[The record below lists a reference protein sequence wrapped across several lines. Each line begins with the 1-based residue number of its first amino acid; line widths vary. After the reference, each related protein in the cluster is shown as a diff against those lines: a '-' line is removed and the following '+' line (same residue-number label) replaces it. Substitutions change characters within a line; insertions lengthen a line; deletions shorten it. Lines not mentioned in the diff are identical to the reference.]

1 MSRPALFVLDDDAGV
16 AHALRDDLS
25 RRFGEDFRVLAETSA
40 AAALTTLRSLADD
53 GQPVALLIVDHDMA
67 EMPGAQFLARAHQ
80 LHPLAKRVLLVE
92 RDYSAR
98 SPVVQAMM
106 LGQADY
112 HLSKPWM
119 LEQDLYREIS
129 EFLADW
135 AKGQAAGFELFQVIG
150 ARQDRGTHE
159 LRELLTRFNV
169 PFAFH
174 EADTEEGRHLLEVTE
189 AGNSRLPVMIRHD
202 GHDDRPRRQAS

>member
-1 MSRPALFVLDDDAGV
+1 MR
-16 AHALRDDLS
+16 
-25 RRFGEDFRVLAETSA
+25 
-40 AAALTTLRSLADD
+40 
-53 GQPVALLIVDHDMA
+53 
-67 EMPGAQFLARAHQ
+67 EMPGVEFLRYAHA

-98 SPVVQAMM
+98 SPVVRAMT

-135 AKGQAAGFELFQVIG
+135 AKDQEAASSCSTSSGG
-150 ARQDRGTHE
+150 SRTPARMNCGNCSPASTCRSTSTPPTPSRAAACLMTTGW
-159 LRELLTRFNV
+159 TRR
-169 PFAFH
+169 AC
-174 EADTEEGRHLLEVTE
+174 R
-189 AGNSRLPVMIRHD
+189 S
-202 GHDDRPRRQAS
+202 